1 MDNWTANYCT
11 FAYIYR
17 LFLLCIFLQ
26 LGSILSNSIALLVI
40 DVQNCFLPGGSL
52 AVTEGDHVIP
62 VINEIR
68 SKFDSSFS
76 LVVLSQDWHCS
87 DHISFASQHANTNP
101 FQDIQLLYDSTGIC
115 INIMLIFNH
124 FNYSIMG
131 NTQLMI
137 TLRSL
142 PTNDPWVNSQR
153 NHWFVEKGHL

>member
-1 MDNWTANYCT
+1 M
-11 FAYIYR
+11 
-17 LFLLCIFLQ
+17 
-26 LGSILSNSIALLVI
+26 
-40 DVQNCFLPGGSL
+40 
-52 AVTEGDHVIP
+52 IP